1 MNKKNIK
8 RNIERK
14 INKWCDSIKDKDLVK
29 DIKKDII
36 VTGGC
41 FVSLLNN
48 EDVND
53 YDVYFSTKETAYNVA
68 KYYVEKSG
76 RNDIFVASS
85 QEEFISHF
93 NKLVQREKTLY
104 ASEEEAFE
112 VLKDAVGNYKD
123 DRVFIYIPSSGIAST
138 EEFEKQKEKQFATQ
152 HSKEEK
158 SEKKETYETVFI
170 SSNAITLTND
180 IQIIIRFFGTPEE
193 IHENFDYVHTKNYY
207 YDGKVVLNPDSIESI
222 ITKEL
227 RYDGTSKYP
236 LCSLFRLRKFIK
248 RGWHITGGDILKMA
262 FQIKELDLYNIECL
276 KDQLIGV
283 DSTHFLYL
291 INKLSQKDNKVD
303 LSFVYICNLI
313 DEIFH

>member
-1 MNKKNIK
+1 LNKKNIK

-14 INKWCDSIKDKDLVK
+14 INRWCDSIKDKELVK

-53 YDVYFSTKETAYNVA
+53 YDVYFSTKETAYKVA

-76 RNDIFVASS
+76 RDDIFVASS

-93 NKLVQREKTLY
+93 NKLVQKEKSLY

-193 IHENFDYVHTKNYY
+193 IHENFDYTITKNYY
-207 YDGKVVLNPDSIESI
+207 YQNKVVLNPQALEDIL
-222 ITKEL
+222 THTL
-227 RYDGTSKYP
+227 TYCGSKYP
-236 LCSLFRLRKFIK
+236 ICSLIRLRKFIK
-248 RGWHITGGDILKMA
+248 RGYTINAGNILKMC
-262 FQIKELDLYNIECL
+262 FQIKAFDLYNIEVL
-276 KDQLIGV
+276 KDQLMGV
-283 DSTHFLYL
+283 DSIFFEAL
-291 INKLSQKDNKVD
+291 IYQLKQTNDFD
-303 LSFVYICNLI
+303 YGYICNLI
-313 DEIFH
+313 DEIF